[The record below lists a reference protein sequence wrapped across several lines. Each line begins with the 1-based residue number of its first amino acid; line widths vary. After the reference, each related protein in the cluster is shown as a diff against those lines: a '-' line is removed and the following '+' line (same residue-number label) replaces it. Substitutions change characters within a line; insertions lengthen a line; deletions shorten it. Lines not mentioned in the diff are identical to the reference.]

1 MSGANT
7 LSHFVFG
14 THKTHSFRLTAMA
27 VGAICAVLAS
37 LNLKTAGY
45 EPALWQWGL
54 LWVLAFDLGGGMIA
68 VTRHERLRHA
78 ADHEPAPLRPVGF
91 ACLHI
96 HPLIAAACLP
106 GLIWPQAILL
116 WVTAVAATLL
126 VAASADQL
134 KRGLS
139 LGLCALCLILMAYM
153 PQSGWQWLAPVYLL
167 KLIVAPAVNSKP

>member
-1 MSGANT
+1 MSVAST
-7 LSHFVFG
+7 LTTFVFG
-14 THKTHSFRLTAMA
+14 THSTHSFRLTAVA
-27 VGAICAVLAS
+27 TGVICAVLAS
-37 LNLKTAGY
+37 INLRVAGY
-45 EPALWQWGL
+45 EPTLWQWGL
-54 LWVLAFDLGGGMIA
+54 LGILAFDLGGGLIA

-78 ADHEPAPLRPVGF
+78 ADHEPSPLRPVGF

-116 WVTAVAATLL
+116 WVTAIAATLL
-126 VAASADQL
+126 VAASPDHL

-139 LGLCALCLILMAYM
+139 QALCALCLILVAYM

-167 KLIVAPAVNSKP
+167 KLIVAPAVNSKA